1 LFSAGSNRAGSQLR
15 TIKRRHL
22 KHLTRQGR
30 MVVLATLAAYVP
42 ARRALHVDPIVAL
55 KSE

>member
-1 LFSAGSNRAGSQLR
+1 MVSCDQPGDSCEGV
-15 TIKRRHL
+15 RHL
-22 KHLTRQGR
+22 KHLTRQRR
-30 MVVLATLAAYVP
+30 MVVLATLAAYLP